1 MPAAKVRRARTNP
14 MESLLA
20 LPPGT
25 TDEAFLREV
34 DEEYRRDQAM
44 QIFRRYGRLI
54 VGAVVVALI
63 ALGGWLYWQHYNT
76 SKAGTQGE
84 QYDAAM
90 RLVEQNQPDKA
101 LPALDKIA
109 TESGEG
115 FAAMAR
121 ISQGNLLLQKNDAK
135 GAAAKFAEVASSTK
149 YEQPYRDLAL
159 IRQTVAEYDSVPPQV
174 VIDRLKAL
182 TNPNSPWLGTAGE
195 LVAAAY
201 LKAGN
206 RAEAGRLYGQ
216 IAQGGEKV
224 PESIR
229 QRAVQLAGVL
239 GVDAIDQSK
248 ETKAK

>member
-1 MPAAKVRRARTNP
+1 
-14 MESLLA
+14 MELILA
-20 LPPGT
+20 LPPSGT
-25 TDEAFLREV
+25 TDEAFVREV
-34 DEEYRRDQAM
+34 DEEYRREQAM
-44 QIFRRYGRLI
+44 NLFRDYGRWI
-54 VGAVVVALI
+54 IGGVVLLLV
-63 ALGGWLYWQHYNT
+63 ALGGWLYWQHHSDRT
-76 SKAGTQGE
+76 AGQQGE

-90 RLVEQNQPDKA
+90 RLVEQGQADKA
-101 LPALDKIA
+101 LSELNKVA
-109 TESGEG
+109 TTSGEG
-115 FAAMAR
+115 YAAMAR
-121 ISQGNLLLQKNDAK
+121 IAEGNLLLQRNDAK
-135 GAAAKFAEVASSTK
+135 GAAAKFAEVANNAK
-149 YEQPYRDLAL
+149 IAQPYRDLAL
-159 IRQTVAEYDSVPPQV
+159 IRQTVAEYDSLKPQV
-174 VIDRLKAL
+174 VIDRLKGL

-248 ETKAK
+248 DTKAK

>member
-1 MPAAKVRRARTNP
+1 
-14 MESLLA
+14 
-20 LPPGT
+20 
-25 TDEAFLREV
+25 
-34 DEEYRRDQAM
+34 M

-54 VGAVVVALI
+54 IAAVVIALI
-63 ALGGWLYWQHYNT
+63 ALAGWLYWQHYT
-76 SKAGTQGE
+76 QSRAGTQGE
-84 QYDAAM
+84 EYDAAM

-101 LPALDKIA
+101 IPALDKIA
-109 TESGEG
+109 ANSGEG
-115 FAAMAR
+115 YSAMAR
-121 ISQGNLLLQKNDAK
+121 IAQGNLLLQKNDVK
-135 GAAAKFAEVASSTK
+135 GAAAKFGEVVNDAK

-159 IRQTVAEYDSVPPQV
+159 IRQTVAEYDSLKPQV
-174 VIDRLKAL
+174 VIDRLKGL

-216 IAQGGEKV
+216 IAQGGAKV

>member
-1 MPAAKVRRARTNP
+1 
-14 MESLLA
+14 LA
-20 LPPGT
+20 LPPSGT
-25 TDEAFLREV
+25 SDEAFLREV

-44 QIFRRYGRLI
+44 SIFRNYGRWI
-54 VGAVVVALI
+54 IGGVVLLLV
-63 ALGGWLYWQHYNT
+63 ALGGWLYWQHHQERT
-76 SKAGTQGE
+76 AGTQGE

-90 RLVEQNQPDKA
+90 RLVEANQADKA
-101 LPALDKIA
+101 LPELNKVA
-109 TESGEG
+109 TTGGEG
-115 FAAMAR
+115 YAAMAR
-121 ISQGNLLLQKNDAK
+121 IAEGNLLLQKNDIK
-135 GAAAKFAEVASSTK
+135 GAAAKFAEVANDTK
-149 YEQPYRDLAL
+149 VEQPYRDLAL
-159 IRQTVAEYDSVPPQV
+159 VRQTVAEYDSLKPQV
-174 VIDRLKAL
+174 VIDRLKGL

-206 RAEAGRLYGQ
+206 RAEAGKLYGQ
-216 IAQGGEKV
+216 VAQGGEKV

>member
-1 MPAAKVRRARTNP
+1 M
-14 MESLLA
+14 A

-44 QIFRRYGRLI
+44 HILRTYGRWIL
-54 VGAVVVALI
+54 GAVVVALI
-63 ALGGWLYWQHYNT
+63 ALAGWLYWQHHNEQ
-76 SKAGTQGE
+76 KAGTQGE
-84 QYDAAM
+84 QFDAAM
-90 RLVEQNQPDKA
+90 RLVEEGKA
-101 LPALDKIA
+101 DQAMPALDKA
-109 TESGEG
+109 AADSGSG
-115 FAAMAR
+115 YAAMAR
-121 ISQGNLLLQKNDAK
+121 LAQGNLLLQKQDAK
-135 GAAAKFAEVASSTK
+135 GAAAKFAEVANNARF
-149 YEQPYRDLAL
+149 EQPYRDLAL
-159 IRQTVAEYDSVPPQV
+159 VRQTAVEFDTLKPQV
-174 VIDRLKAL
+174 VIDRLKGL

-206 RAEAGRLYGQ
+206 KAEAGRLYGQ

-248 ETKAK
+248 DTKAK

>member
-1 MPAAKVRRARTNP
+1 
-14 MESLLA
+14 LA

-25 TDEAFLREV
+25 TEEAFLREV

-44 QIFRRYGRLI
+44 QLFRRYGRLLI
-54 VGAVVVALI
+54 GAVVVALL
-63 ALGGWLYWQHYNT
+63 ALAGWLYWQHH
-76 SKAGTQGE
+76 SQSAAGKQGE
-84 QYDAAM
+84 DYDAAM
-90 RLVEQNQPDKA
+90 RLVEENQPDKA
-101 LPALDKIA
+101 MPALDKIA
-109 TESGEG
+109 TTSGEG
-115 FAAMAR
+115 YAAMAR
-121 ISQGNLLLQKNDAK
+121 IAEGNLLLQKNNAK
-135 GAAAKFAEVASSTK
+135 GAAAKFAEVANDAK

-159 IRQTVAEYDSVPPQV
+159 IRQTVAEYDSLKPQV
-174 VIDRLKAL
+174 VIDRLKGL

-195 LVAAAY
+195 LVATAY

-206 RAEAGRLYGQ
+206 KAEAGRLYGQ
-216 IAQGGEKV
+216 IAQGGAKV

>member
-1 MPAAKVRRARTNP
+1 
-14 MESLLA
+14 MEFLLA

-54 VGAVVVALI
+54 IGAVVVALI
-63 ALGGWLYWQHYNT
+63 ALAGWLYWQNH
-76 SKAGTQGE
+76 SQSQAGKQGE
-84 QYDAAM
+84 DYDAAM
-90 RLVEQNQPDKA
+90 RLVEQGQADKA

-109 TESGEG
+109 AQSGEG
-115 FAAMAR
+115 YAAMAR
-121 ISQGNLLLQKNDAK
+121 IAQGNLLLQKNDVK
-135 GAAAKFAEVASSTK
+135 GAAAKFADVVNNAK

-159 IRQTVAEYDSVPPQV
+159 VRQTVAEYDSLKPQV
-174 VIDRLKAL
+174 VIDRLKGL

-229 QRAVQLAGVL
+229 QRAVQMAGVL

>member
-1 MPAAKVRRARTNP
+1 

-20 LPPGT
+20 LPPSGT

-44 QIFRRYGRLI
+44 QFVQRYGRW
-54 VGAVVVALI
+54 VVAAVVVGLLAL
-63 ALGGWLYWQHYNT
+63 AGWLWWQHHNV

-84 QYDAAM
+84 QFDAAM
-90 RLVEQNQPDKA
+90 RLVEQGQPEKAIPEFDKVA
-101 LPALDKIA
+101 AK
-109 TESGEG
+109 SGEG
-115 FAAMAR
+115 YAAMAR
-121 ISQGNLLLQKNDAK
+121 IAEGNLLLQNNDAK
-135 GAAAKFAEVASSTK
+135 GAAAKFAAVAGNAK
-149 YEQPYRDLAL
+149 VAQPYRDLAL
-159 IRQTVAEYDSVPPQV
+159 IRQTVAEYDSLKPQV
-174 VIDRLKAL
+174 VIDRLKGL
-182 TNPNSPWLGTAGE
+182 VNPNSPWLGTAGE
-195 LVAAAY
+195 LVATAY

-224 PESIR
+224 PQSIR

-248 ETKAK
+248 ETKTQ

>member
-1 MPAAKVRRARTNP
+1 M
-14 MESLLA
+14 A

-25 TDEAFLREV
+25 TEEAFLREV
-34 DEEYRRDQAM
+34 DEEYRREQAT
-44 QIFRRYGRLI
+44 QIFRRYGRWI
-54 VGAVVVALI
+54 IGAVVLGLA
-63 ALGGWLYWQHYNT
+63 ALGGWLYWQHHQA
-76 SKAGTQGE
+76 SKAGAQGE
-84 QYDAAM
+84 TYDAAM
-90 RLVEQNQPDKA
+90 RAAEQGQADKA
-101 LPALDKIA
+101 IPELDKVA
-109 TESGEG
+109 KDGGEG
-115 FAAMAR
+115 YAAMAR
-121 ISQGNLLLQKNDAK
+121 IAQGNLLLQKNDAK
-135 GAAAKFAEVASSTK
+135 GAAAKFAEVANDARF
-149 YEQPYRDLAL
+149 EQPYRDLAL
-159 IRQTVAEYDSVPPQV
+159 VRQTVAEYDGLKPQV
-174 VIDRLKAL
+174 VIDRLKGL

-248 ETKAK
+248 DIKAQ

>member
-1 MPAAKVRRARTNP
+1 

-44 QIFRRYGRLI
+44 HIFRRYGRWI
-54 VGAVVVALI
+54 IGAIIVALI
-63 ALGGWLYWQHYNT
+63 AFAGWLYWQHH
-76 SKAGTQGE
+76 SQSEAGKQGE
-84 QYDAAM
+84 EYDAAM
-90 RLVEQNQPDKA
+90 RLVEQGQVDKA
-101 LPALDKIA
+101 VPALDKIA
-109 TESGEG
+109 TSSGEG
-115 FAAMAR
+115 YAAMAR
-121 ISQGNLLLQKNDAK
+121 IAQGNLLLQKNDAK
-135 GAAAKFAEVASSTK
+135 GAAAKFAEVANNAK
-149 YEQPYRDLAL
+149 LEQPYRDLAL
-159 IRQTVAEYDSVPPQV
+159 VRQTVAEYDSLKPQV
-174 VIDRLKAL
+174 VIDRLKGL

-195 LVAAAY
+195 LVAAAW

>member
-1 MPAAKVRRARTNP
+1 
-14 MESLLA
+14 MEFLLA

-44 QIFRRYGRLI
+44 HIFRRYGRWI
-54 VGAVVVALI
+54 IGAVVVALI
-63 ALGGWLYWQHYNT
+63 ALGGWLYWQHH
-76 SKAGTQGE
+76 SQSQAGKQGE
-84 QYDAAM
+84 DYDAAM
-90 RLVEQNQPDKA
+90 RLVEQGQTDKA
-101 LPALDKIA
+101 IPALDKIA
-109 TESGEG
+109 TSSGEG
-115 FAAMAR
+115 YAAMAR
-121 ISQGNLLLQKNDAK
+121 IAQGNLLLQKNDAK
-135 GAAAKFAEVASSTK
+135 GAAAKFAEVANNAGL
-149 YEQPYRDLAL
+149 EQPYRDLAL
-159 IRQTVAEYDSVPPQV
+159 IRQTVAEYDSLKPQV
-174 VIDRLKAL
+174 VIDRLKGL

>member
-1 MPAAKVRRARTNP
+1 M
-14 MESLLA
+14 A
-20 LPPGT
+20 LPPSGT
-25 TDEAFLREV
+25 SDEAFLREV

-44 QIFRRYGRLI
+44 SIFRNYGRWI
-54 VGAVVVALI
+54 IGGVVLLLV
-63 ALGGWLYWQHYNT
+63 ALGGWLYWQHHQERT
-76 SKAGTQGE
+76 AGTQGE

-90 RLVEQNQPDKA
+90 RLVEANQIDKA
-101 LPALDKIA
+101 LPALDKVA
-109 TESGEG
+109 TTSGEG
-115 FAAMAR
+115 YAAMAR
-121 ISQGNLLLQKNDAK
+121 IAEGNLLLQKNDAK
-135 GAAAKFAEVASSTK
+135 GAAAKFAAVASDAK
-149 YEQPYRDLAL
+149 IEQPYRDLAL
-159 IRQTVAEYDSVPPQV
+159 VRQTVAEYDSLKPQV
-174 VIDRLKAL
+174 VIDRLKGL

-195 LVAAAY
+195 LVAAAW

>member
-1 MPAAKVRRARTNP
+1 
-14 MESLLA
+14 LA

-44 QIFRRYGRLI
+44 HILRNYGRWIL
-54 VGAVVVALI
+54 GAVVLALVAF
-63 ALGGWLYWQHYNT
+63 GGWLYWQHYST
-76 SKAGTQGE
+76 QKAGTQGE
-84 QYDAAM
+84 QFDAAM
-90 RLVEQNQPDKA
+90 RLVEEGKADKA
-101 LPALDKIA
+101 LPELDRIA
-109 TESGEG
+109 ANSGEG
-115 FAAMAR
+115 YAAMAR
-121 ISQGNLLLQKNDAK
+121 IAQGNLLLQKNDAK
-135 GAAAKFAEVASSTK
+135 GAAAKFAEVANNAK
-149 YEQPYRDLAL
+149 FGQPYRDLAL
-159 IRQTVAEYDSVPPQV
+159 IRQTVAEYDTLKPQV
-174 VIDRLKAL
+174 VIDRLKGL

-195 LVAAAY
+195 LVAAAH

-248 ETKAK
+248 DTKAK

>member
-1 MPAAKVRRARTNP
+1 M
-14 MESLLA
+14 A

-34 DEEYRRDQAM
+34 DEEYRREQAT

-54 VGAVVVALI
+54 IGAVVLGLI
-63 ALGGWLYWQHYNT
+63 ALGGWLYWQHHQV

-84 QYDAAM
+84 AYDAAM
-90 RLVEQNQPDKA
+90 RAAEQGQADKA
-101 LPALDKIA
+101 IPELDKVA
-109 TESGEG
+109 AQGGEG
-115 FAAMAR
+115 YTAMAR
-121 ISQGNLLLQKNDAK
+121 IAQGNLLLQKNDAK
-135 GAAAKFAEVASSTK
+135 GAAAKFAEVANNAK
-149 YEQPYRDLAL
+149 FEQPYRDLAL
-159 IRQTVAEYDSVPPQV
+159 VRQTVAEYDSLKPQV
-174 VIDRLKAL
+174 VIDRLKGL

-248 ETKAK
+248 DIKAQ

>member
-1 MPAAKVRRARTNP
+1 

-20 LPPGT
+20 LPPSGT

-54 VGAVVVALI
+54 IGAVVVALL
-63 ALGGWLYWQHYNT
+63 AFGGWLYWQHHNQ
-76 SKAGTQGE
+76 SQAGKQGE
-84 QYDAAM
+84 EYDAAM
-90 RLVEQNQPDKA
+90 RLVEQNQADKA
-101 LPALDKIA
+101 LPALNKIA
-109 TESGEG
+109 TSGGEG
-115 FAAMAR
+115 YAALAR
-121 ISQGNLLLQKNDAK
+121 LAQGNLLLQKNDAK
-135 GAAAKFAEVASSTK
+135 GAAAKFAEVANDAK
-149 YEQPYRDLAL
+149 VEQPYRDLAL
-159 IRQTVAEYDSVPPQV
+159 VRQTVAEYDSLKPQV
-174 VIDRLKAL
+174 VIDRLKGL
-182 TNPNSPWLGTAGE
+182 TNPNSSWLGTAGE

>member
-1 MPAAKVRRARTNP
+1 M
-14 MESLLA
+14 A

-44 QIFRRYGRLI
+44 HILRNYGRWIL
-54 VGAVVVALI
+54 GAVVLGLI
-63 ALGGWLYWQHYNT
+63 AFGGWLYWQHYNAQ
-76 SKAGTQGE
+76 KAGTQGE
-84 QYDAAM
+84 QFDAAM
-90 RLVEQNQPDKA
+90 RLVEESKADKA
-101 LPALDKIA
+101 LPELDRIA
-109 TESGEG
+109 TSDGEG
-115 FAAMAR
+115 YAAMAR
-121 ISQGNLLLQKNDAK
+121 IAQGNLLLQKNDAR
-135 GAAAKFAEVASSTK
+135 GAAAKFAEVANNAK
-149 YEQPYRDLAL
+149 FEQPYRDLAL
-159 IRQTVAEYDSVPPQV
+159 IRQTVAEYDSLKPQV
-174 VIDRLKAL
+174 VIDRLKGL

-206 RAEAGRLYGQ
+206 KAEAGRLYGQ

-248 ETKAK
+248 DTKAK

>member
-1 MPAAKVRRARTNP
+1 M
-14 MESLLA
+14 A

-44 QIFRRYGRLI
+44 HIFRRYGRWI
-54 VGAVVVALI
+54 IGAIVVALI
-63 ALGGWLYWQHYNT
+63 ALAGWLYWQHH
-76 SKAGTQGE
+76 SQAEAGKQGE
-84 QYDAAM
+84 EYDAAM
-90 RLVEQNQPDKA
+90 RLVEQGQVDKA
-101 LPALDKIA
+101 VPALDKIA
-109 TESGEG
+109 TSGGEG
-115 FAAMAR
+115 YAAMAR
-121 ISQGNLLLQKNDAK
+121 IAQGNLLLQKNDAK
-135 GAAAKFAEVASSTK
+135 GAAAKFAEVANNAGL
-149 YEQPYRDLAL
+149 EQPYRDLAL
-159 IRQTVAEYDSVPPQV
+159 VRQTVAEYDSLKPQV
-174 VIDRLKAL
+174 VIDRLKGL

>member
-1 MPAAKVRRARTNP
+1 
-14 MESLLA
+14 MEFLLA

-44 QIFRRYGRLI
+44 QIFQRYGRLI
-54 VGAVVVALI
+54 VGAVVLALI
-63 ALGGWLYWQHYNT
+63 ALAGWLWWQHHRE
-76 SKAGTQGE
+76 SVAGKQGE

-90 RLVEQNQPDKA
+90 RLVEEQQAAKA
-101 LPALDKIA
+101 LPELDKIA
-109 TESGEG
+109 STGGEG
-115 FAAMAR
+115 YAAMAR
-121 ISQGNLLLQKNDAK
+121 IAQGNLLLQKNDAK
-135 GAAAKFAEVASSTK
+135 GAAAKFAEVANNSG

-159 IRQTVAEYDSVPPQV
+159 IRQTIAEFDSVKPQV
-174 VIDRLKAL
+174 VIDRLKPLA
-182 TNPNSPWLGTAGE
+182 NPNSPWLGTAGE

-248 ETKAK
+248 ETKAQ

>member
-1 MPAAKVRRARTNP
+1 M
-14 MESLLA
+14 A

-54 VGAVVVALI
+54 IGAVVVALL
-63 ALGGWLYWQHYNT
+63 AFAGWLYWQHHNQ
-76 SKAGTQGE
+76 SQAGKQGE
-84 QYDAAM
+84 EYDAAM
-90 RLVEQNQPDKA
+90 RLVEQNQADKA
-101 LPALDKIA
+101 LPALNKIA
-109 TESGEG
+109 TSSGEG
-115 FAAMAR
+115 YAVLAR
-121 ISQGNLLLQKNDAK
+121 LAQGNLLLQKNDAK
-135 GAAAKFAEVASSTK
+135 GAAAKFAEVANDAK
-149 YEQPYRDLAL
+149 VEQPYRDLAL
-159 IRQTVAEYDSVPPQV
+159 LRQTVAEYDSLKPQV
-174 VIDRLKAL
+174 VIDRLKGLA
-182 TNPNSPWLGTAGE
+182 NPNSPWLGTAGE

>member
-1 MPAAKVRRARTNP
+1 

-44 QIFRRYGRLI
+44 HIFRRYGRWI
-54 VGAVVVALI
+54 IGAIVVALI
-63 ALGGWLYWQHYNT
+63 AFAGWLYWQHHSQNE
-76 SKAGTQGE
+76 AGKQGE
-84 QYDAAM
+84 EYDAAM
-90 RLVEQNQPDKA
+90 RLIEQGQTDKA
-101 LPALDKIA
+101 APALDKIA
-109 TESGEG
+109 TSSGEG
-115 FAAMAR
+115 YAAMAR
-121 ISQGNLLLQKNDAK
+121 IAQGNLLLQKNDAK
-135 GAAAKFAEVASSTK
+135 GAAAKFAEVANNAK
-149 YEQPYRDLAL
+149 LEQPYRDLAL
-159 IRQTVAEYDSVPPQV
+159 IRQTVAEYDSLKPQV
-174 VIDRLKAL
+174 VIDRLKGL

-224 PESIR
+224 PQSIR

>member
-1 MPAAKVRRARTNP
+1 M
-14 MESLLA
+14 A

-44 QIFRRYGRLI
+44 QMFRRYGRMI
-54 VGAVVVALI
+54 IAAVVVGLI
-63 ALGGWLYWQHYNT
+63 ALAGWLYWQHHRE
-76 SKAGTQGE
+76 SVAGTQGE

-90 RLVEQNQPDKA
+90 RLVEQGDAAKA
-101 LPALDKIA
+101 VPALDKIA
-109 TESGEG
+109 AEG
-115 FAAMAR
+115 NEGYAAMAR
-121 ISQGNLLLQKNDAK
+121 IAEGNLLLQKNDTK
-135 GAAAKFAEVASSTK
+135 GAAAKFAEVANNTK
-149 YEQPYRDLAL
+149 FEQPYRDLAL
-159 IRQTVAEYDSVPPQV
+159 VRQTIAEYDSLKPQV
-174 VIDRLKAL
+174 VIDRLKGL

-216 IAQGGEKV
+216 IAQGGAKV
-224 PESIR
+224 PESVR

>member
-1 MPAAKVRRARTNP
+1 M
-14 MESLLA
+14 A

-44 QIFRRYGRLI
+44 HILRNYGRWIL
-54 VGAVVVALI
+54 GAVVLALVAF
-63 ALGGWLYWQHYNT
+63 GGWLYWQHY
-76 SKAGTQGE
+76 SAQKAGTQGE
-84 QYDAAM
+84 QFDAAM
-90 RLVEQNQPDKA
+90 RLVEESKADKA
-101 LPALDKIA
+101 LPELDRIA
-109 TESGEG
+109 ASGGEG
-115 FAAMAR
+115 YAAMAR
-121 ISQGNLLLQKNDAK
+121 IAQGNLLLQKNDAR
-135 GAAAKFAEVASSTK
+135 GAAAKFAEVANNAK
-149 YEQPYRDLAL
+149 FEQPYRDLAL
-159 IRQTVAEYDSVPPQV
+159 IRQTVAEYDSLKPQI
-174 VIDRLKAL
+174 VIDRLKGL

-206 RAEAGRLYGQ
+206 KAEAGRLYGQ

-248 ETKAK
+248 DTKAK

>member
-1 MPAAKVRRARTNP
+1 

-20 LPPGT
+20 LPPSGT

-44 QIFRRYGRLI
+44 QLFQRYGRLI
-54 VGAVVVALI
+54 IGAVVVGLI
-63 ALGGWLYWQHYNT
+63 ALAGWLWWQHHT
-76 SKAGTQGE
+76 ESVAGKQGE
-84 QYDAAM
+84 EYDAAM
-90 RLVEQNQPDKA
+90 RLVEQGDTAKA

-109 TESGEG
+109 TTGNEG

-121 ISQGNLLLQKNDAK
+121 IAAGNLLLQKNDAK
-135 GAAAKFAEVASSTK
+135 GAAAKFAEVASNAK

-159 IRQTVAEYDSVPPQV
+159 IRQTVAEYDSLKPQV
-174 VIDRLKAL
+174 VIDRLKGL

-224 PESIR
+224 PETIR

>member
-1 MPAAKVRRARTNP
+1 M
-14 MESLLA
+14 A

-44 QIFRRYGRLI
+44 HILRNYGRWIL
-54 VGAVVVALI
+54 GAVVLALI
-63 ALGGWLYWQHYNT
+63 AFGGWLYWQHYNT
-76 SKAGTQGE
+76 QKAGTQGE
-84 QYDAAM
+84 QFDAAM
-90 RLVEQNQPDKA
+90 RLVEESKADKA
-101 LPALDKIA
+101 LPELDRIA
-109 TESGEG
+109 ASGGEG
-115 FAAMAR
+115 YAAMAR
-121 ISQGNLLLQKNDAK
+121 IAQGNLLLQKNDTK
-135 GAAAKFAEVASSTK
+135 GAAAKFAEVANNAK
-149 YEQPYRDLAL
+149 FEQPYRDLAL
-159 IRQTVAEYDSVPPQV
+159 IRQTVAEYDSLKPQV
-174 VIDRLKAL
+174 VIDRLKGL

-206 RAEAGRLYGQ
+206 KAEAGRLYGQ
-216 IAQGGEKV
+216 IAQGGAKV

-248 ETKAK
+248 DTKAK